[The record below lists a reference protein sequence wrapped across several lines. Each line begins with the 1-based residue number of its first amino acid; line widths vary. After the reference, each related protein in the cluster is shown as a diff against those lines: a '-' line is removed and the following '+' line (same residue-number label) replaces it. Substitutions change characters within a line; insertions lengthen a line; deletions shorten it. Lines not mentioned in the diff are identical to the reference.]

1 MNRAASRLFSRAMGD
16 GRRAPEVVI
25 DRQFEELRQLL
36 PAFFGGALV
45 CSVLVAAVFFARA
58 PMTVGAF
65 GAVFA
70 AVMLFRLAFWL
81 SPQTAMFDRTRRRA
95 IVEAAPP
102 LALAFGALCSAY
114 TFVLHSAA
122 TPAEHLVLLMWAAYC
137 AIGLGM
143 SLAPVRGAP
152 TAVMLSAGAPYA
164 AFLLLTGDPSVKV
177 VALIVLSSIP
187 VGIRQYGRLGGLLE
201 MITMQE
207 ADAEG
212 HRRHARDSL
221 RAFMELAS
229 DWAWETDADHRL
241 TYVSPKV
248 RDLIGKS
255 AEELVGLKMR
265 EIFNDA
271 FYAGPAEEMEFL
283 RAAMDGRRDVRGF
296 VYKVRDHEGRAR
308 TISTSFRHHY
318 DERGDYAGARGWT
331 SDITERM
338 DQREAVEA
346 SEKRFQDFAESA
358 SDWLWEADEN
368 LRYSYFSERADEIT
382 GLKHAE
388 FLGMRMGE
396 HRGEIAP
403 GAAARHIEALERREP
418 FKDEISELKTADGA
432 SLWIARSGKP
442 HFDADGAFKGYRGV
456 CRDVTAEFRARR
468 EAEESRELLQLLNAQ
483 LEEKVAQR
491 AAELKERSELLS
503 QVIASMADGLV
514 VFNENFVIEAVNE
527 NAAAMSGLPASV
539 WAVGRNVADI
549 LDIGIRHGLYP
560 YESREDYFDDMR
572 HSLDETGR
580 FNATRRQKDGRVI
593 TENIRRRP
601 GGGYVVTYTD
611 VTRVKQREQELEA
624 LTVELTE
631 AKEAAESASRA
642 KSTFLANMSH
652 EIRTPM
658 NGVIGMASLLLDTA
672 LTPRQRD
679 MAQVIV
685 SSGENLLTIINDI
698 LDFSKLEAGKMKL
711 AAEPFDLRTCIE
723 DVIALLNFHVEEKG
737 LELMLRYQPT
747 LGTRFIGDPGR
758 IRQIVTN
765 LIGNAVKFTEKGHIF
780 VSVSGKRRG
789 ETADIELIVEDTG
802 CGIAEDK
809 LELIF
814 HAFEQ
819 ADGAAARRHDGT
831 GLGLAITRKLVEAMG
846 GEIHATSALGAG
858 SRFHWRTSLVIDAAA
873 PAFAASSEDLVGVK
887 ALIVD
892 DLKVNREILFEQL
905 AAWGIAPEAFAD
917 SAAAFAAAEDAARRG
932 SPYDLAI
939 LDQQMPG
946 MDGIMLAQRLRQSPA
961 TIATPL
967 ILLTS
972 AGRKGKPEEPADALF
987 DAYLVKPARA
997 SMLLD
1002 AIVSCLRGRA
1012 IEQSAAAAAALAA
1025 PTPEPA
1031 DASAGVDILVA
1042 EDNVVNQMVIR
1053 SMLESLGCR
1062 VTIAGNGRE
1071 AVERYEQGEYAV
1083 LLMDISM
1090 PEMDGVEATARIRAI
1105 QARTGRREPIIGVTA
1120 HAMEDDRRL
1129 CVEAGMDD
1137 YLPKP
1142 VRPDSLR
1149 RTLERWARPRQG
1161 AVCAAK

>member
-1 MNRAASRLFSRAMGD
+1 MRRAASRLFSRTIGG
-16 GRRAPEVVI
+16 GRHAPEAVI

-58 PMTVGAF
+58 PMTVGVLA
-65 GAVFA
+65 AAFA

-81 SPQTAMFDRTRRRA
+81 SPRTARLDRIKRIE
-95 IVEAAPP
+95 IVEAAPA
-102 LALAFGALCSAY
+102 LALAFGAFCSAY
-114 TFVLHSAA
+114 TFILHGVA
-122 TPAEHLVLLMWAAYC
+122 TPAEHLVLLMWVAYC
-137 AIGLGM
+137 AIGLGLA
-143 SLAPVRGAP
+143 LAPVRHAP
-152 TAVMLSAGAPYA
+152 TAVMAAAGAPYA
-164 AFLLLTGDPSVKV
+164 AFLLLTGDPTAKA

-187 VGIRQYGRLGGLLE
+187 VGIRQFGRLGELLE
-201 MITMQE
+201 KITIQE
-207 ADAEG
+207 ALAEG
-212 HRRHARDSL
+212 HRRHTRDSL

-248 RDLIGKS
+248 KDLIGKS
-255 AEELVGLKMR
+255 ADEVVGLKMR

-271 FYAGPAEEMEFL
+271 FYAGPADEMGFL
-283 RAAMDGRRDVRGF
+283 RAAMDSRRDVRGY
-296 VYKVRDHEGRAR
+296 VYRVRDHTGRAR
-308 TISTSFRHHY
+308 TISTSLRHHY
-318 DERGDYAGARGWT
+318 DESGAYAGARGWT

-338 DQREAVEA
+338 DQRKAVEA

-388 FLGMRMGE
+388 FLGMRMGD
-396 HRGEIAP
+396 HRGAIAP
-403 GAAARHIEALERREP
+403 DAVERHLATLERREP

-442 HFDADGAFKGYRGV
+442 HFNADGAFKGYRGV

-468 EAEESRELLQLLNAQ
+468 EAEKSRELLQLANAQ
-483 LEEKVAQR
+483 LEVKVAQR

-503 QVIASMADGLV
+503 EVIASMADGLV
-514 VFNENFVIEAVNE
+514 VFGEDFIIEAVND
-527 NAAAMSGLPASV
+527 NAIAMSGLPAPV
-539 WAVGRNVADI
+539 WGVGRNVADI

-572 HSLDETGR
+572 HSLSESGR
-580 FNATRRQKDGRVI
+580 FVATRRQKDGRII

-611 VTRVKQREQELEA
+611 VTRIKQREEELES

-631 AKEAAESASRA
+631 AKEAAEGASRT

-672 LTPRQRD
+672 LTTRQRD

-685 SSGENLLTIINDI
+685 NSGENLLTIINDI

-723 DVIALLNFHVEEKG
+723 DVIALLNIQVEEKG

-819 ADGAAARRHDGT
+819 ADGSAARRHDGT

-846 GEIHATSALGAG
+846 GAIHATSALGAG
-858 SRFHWRTSLVIDAAA
+858 SRFHWRSSLVIDAAA
-873 PAFAASSEDLVGVK
+873 PALAASSEDLVGVR

-905 AAWGIAPEAFAD
+905 SAWGIAPEAYAD
-917 SAAAFAAAEDAARRG
+917 GVAAFAAAEAAARSG
-932 SPYDLAI
+932 APFDLAI
-939 LDQQMPG
+939 LDQQMPET
-946 MDGIMLAQRLRQSPA
+946 DGIMLAQRLRQSPA

-1002 AIVSCLRGRA
+1002 AIVSCLQGRA
-1012 IEQSAAAAAALAA
+1012 IDQAAAAATALAA
-1025 PTPEPA
+1025 AAPA
-1031 DASAGVDILVA
+1031 PVGDDAVVDVLVA
-1042 EDNVVNQMVIR
+1042 EDNIVNQMVIR

-1062 VTIAGNGRE
+1062 VTIAANGRE
-1071 AVERYEQGEYAV
+1071 AVERYEKGECAII
-1083 LLMDISM
+1083 LMDISM
-1090 PEMDGVEATARIRAI
+1090 PEMDGVEATARIRAV
-1105 QARTGRREPIIGVTA
+1105 QARTGRKEPIIGVTA
-1120 HAMEDDRRL
+1120 HAMEDDRRR
-1129 CVEAGMDD
+1129 CIEAGMDD

-1142 VRPDSLR
+1142 VRPDYLR
-1149 RTLERWARPRQG
+1149 KTLDRWARPRQG
-1161 AVCAAK
+1161 AVRVAK